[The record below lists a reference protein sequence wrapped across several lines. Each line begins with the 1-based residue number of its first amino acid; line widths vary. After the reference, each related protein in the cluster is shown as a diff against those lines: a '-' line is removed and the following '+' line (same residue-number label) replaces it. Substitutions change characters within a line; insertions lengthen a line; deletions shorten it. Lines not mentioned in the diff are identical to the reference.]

1 MKSKFGCV
9 RFKTVSLYMYMHQTF
24 IYNEFLTITVVVL
37 VLLITGTSADDRVNF
52 TGCRIGVAS
61 LLLLTSCD
69 WCNQRCYHRCYRLL
83 STGRG
88 VSTFCKTQTVLL
100 NLRSDG
106 KATGCMIKTYIP
118 NTVINVQEK
127 SWHSCERY
135 GDAYENWPCTGG
147 GLP

>member
-1 MKSKFGCV
+1 
-9 RFKTVSLYMYMHQTF
+9 MYLHQTF

-37 VLLITGTSADDRVNF
+37 VLLITGTSADNRVNF

-69 WCNQRCYHRCYRLL
+69 WCNQRCYHRCDRLL

-88 VSTFCKTQTVLL
+88 VSTFSTTQTVML
-100 NLRSDG
+100 NLMSDVQE
-106 KATGCMIKTYIP
+106 TGCMIKTNIP
-118 NTVINVQEK
+118 NTEINVQEK
-127 SWHSCERY
+127 SQHSCACY

-147 GLP
+147 GLPQLHAFF